1 MPKSDLPEAPAGFQP
16 SPFRVRAPWWGADL
30 QTLRNVLV
38 DQGTPIPGERLLIE
52 TSDGCG
58 DRLQAV
64 LNRPASPQAKPLVF
78 MVHGL
83 SGCEDSAY
91 MLHAARY
98 WLERGHAVLRLNLRG
113 AGPSRQTCRTHFHA
127 GRSEDIAAGLAA
139 VPADLATHGIV
150 AIGFSIGGNCLLK
163 HAGEAGD
170 DTAVAAF
177 ATVSAPIDLVA
188 TSAHIGRPRAWPY
201 QRFLLTNFVAEC
213 LGEGA
218 AFSPQEREILR
229 GARDFRELDDRFVA
243 PRHGFDGV
251 DDYYRRARAINVMA
265 GIRRPTLVLHA
276 ADDPVV
282 PAHSL
287 VDYDWAQNRMLT
299 PLVTRTGG
307 HVGFHARGGAWHLA
321 ALERFFRAVTDG

>member
-1 MPKSDLPEAPAGFQP
+1 MSEPATGFEP
-16 SPFRVRAPWWGADL
+16 PPFRARAPWWGADL
-30 QTLRNVLV
+30 QTLRNTLV
-38 DQGTPIPGERLLIE
+38 DQGTPLPGERLLID
-52 TSDGCG
+52 TADGCG

-64 LNRPASPQAKPLVF
+64 VNRPDAPEDKPLVF

-91 MLHAARY
+91 MLHAARH
-98 WLERGHAVLRLNLRG
+98 WLDRGHAVMRLNLRG
-113 AGPSRQTCRTHFHA
+113 AGPSRRTCKTHFHA
-127 GRSEDIAAGLAA
+127 GRSEDIAAGLDA
-139 VPADLATHGIV
+139 VPADLAARGIF

-170 DTAVAAF
+170 RTPVRAF
-177 ATVSAPIDLVA
+177 AAVSAPIDMVA

-201 QRFLLTNFVAEC
+201 QRFLLTRFVAEC

-218 AFSPQEREILR
+218 LFSAEEREILR
-229 GARDFRELDDRFVA
+229 RARDFRELDDRFVA

-276 ADDPVV
+276 KDDPVV
-282 PAHSL
+282 PAASL
-287 VDYDWAQNRMLT
+287 AAYDWAQNRMLT
-299 PLVTRTGG
+299 PLVTPAGG
-307 HVGFHARGGAWHLA
+307 HVGFHARDGAWHLT
-321 ALERFFRAVTDG
+321 ALDRFFRAATVG